1 MILSPL
7 MGWGFFVYKKDF
19 NGLLF
24 LCMLS
29 LFILCLMVYSLF
41 ILPLVAFYMTESCSA
56 CMGRRVNNE

>member
-19 NGLLF
+19 NVLLF

-29 LFILCLMVYSLF
+29 LIILCLMVYSLF
-41 ILPLVAFYMTESCSA
+41 ILPLVVFYMTESCSG
-56 CMGRRVNNE
+56 CMGRRVSNE